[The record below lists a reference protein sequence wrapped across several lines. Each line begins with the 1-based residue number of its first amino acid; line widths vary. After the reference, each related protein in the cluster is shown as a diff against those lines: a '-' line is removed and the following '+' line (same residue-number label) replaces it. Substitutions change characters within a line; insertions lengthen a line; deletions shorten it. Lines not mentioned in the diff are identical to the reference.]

1 MSNTTIKP
9 GFQERPDDS
18 TLLAPACSAV
28 VVPVEDSPPIQ
39 PDQEWANALTHGCAS
54 LLWMGLSVWMVVRA
68 ADVSTGLAIACVA
81 YGASVVG
88 TFVCSTLSH
97 TFLQRPL
104 LDRFRAWDQAM
115 IYLMIIGTYTPI
127 TWQFADPRYRLVLL
141 VFLWAIALWGFV
153 NKAILNYRIH
163 SISTMTYLLLGW
175 LPAIPLY
182 GRVSMELFLYVLAG
196 GVIYSLGV
204 LFLINDR
211 RVKYFH
217 AVWHL
222 MVMAASI
229 VHLIGIVH
237 CVIDAPS

>member
-1 MSNTTIKP
+1 MN
-9 GFQERPDDS
+9 Q
-18 TLLAPACSAV
+18 
-28 VVPVEDSPPIQ
+28 DSPPIQ
-39 PDQEWANALTHGCAS
+39 PDQEWANALTHGIAAAV
-54 LLWMGLSVWMVVRA
+54 WVGLSVWMVIQA
-68 ADVSTGLAIACVA
+68 SEISTVLAIACA
-81 YGASVVG
+81 GYGASVVG
-88 TFVCSTLSH
+88 TFTCSTLSH

-127 TWQFADPRYRLVLL
+127 TYRFADPRYRFVLL
-141 VFLWAIALWGFV
+141 AAMWALAIWGFA
-153 NKAILNYRIH
+153 NKAILNHRIH
-163 SISTMTYLLLGW
+163 SISTVTYLMLGW

-182 GRVSMELFLYVLAG
+182 GRVPMDLFLYVLAG

-222 MVMAASI
+222 VVLSASI
-229 VHLIGIVH
+229 VHWLGIMKYVIGEPV
-237 CVIDAPS
+237 D

>member
-1 MSNTTIKP
+1 MNI
-9 GFQERPDDS
+9 DH
-18 TLLAPACSAV
+18 
-28 VVPVEDSPPIQ
+28 SPPIQ
-39 PDQEWANALTHGCAS
+39 PEQEWANALTHGIAAIAWTILSAWLVIRAS
-54 LLWMGLSVWMVVRA
+54 H
-68 ADVSTGLAIACVA
+68 VSPGLAIACAA

-88 TFVCSTLSH
+88 TFTCSTLSH
-97 TFLQRPL
+97 VFLERPL
-104 LDRFRAWDQAM
+104 LDRYRAWDQAM

-127 TWQFADPRYRLVLL
+127 TYQFAAPENRLWLL
-141 VFLWAIALWGFV
+141 TAMWGFALWGFAK
-153 NKAILNYRIH
+153 KAFLNHRIH
-163 SISTMTYLLLGW
+163 SISTVTYLLLGW

-182 GRVSMELFLYVLAG
+182 GRVNMDLFLYVLAG

-229 VHLIGIVH
+229 LHLFGIMWYV
-237 CVIDAPS
+237 VDAS